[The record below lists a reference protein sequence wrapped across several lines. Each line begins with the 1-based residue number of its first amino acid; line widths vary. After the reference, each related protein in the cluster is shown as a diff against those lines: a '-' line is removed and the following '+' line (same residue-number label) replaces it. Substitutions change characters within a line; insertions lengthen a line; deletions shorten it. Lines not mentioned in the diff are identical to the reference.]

1 MSHRPLN
8 KTRVEDV
15 IGLTPMQ
22 EGMLYHYL
30 RDKDTGAYFE
40 QYSYTLQGQLD
51 LSVCCEAWKW
61 TIQQHEVLRSVF
73 RWEKI
78 QNPVQIVLKGRV
90 LSFTFHDLIEMEEV
104 EQETVLQEL
113 READRAVGFDLSE
126 GPLLRITVFRL
137 AHDRHIM
144 MVSNHH
150 IVMDGWSNGIV
161 LGEFIRAYDALR
173 AGREPERL
181 AKPRFGEYVKW
192 LGTQDRSGSKA
203 FWQAY
208 LTGYEVQPLCLPDTI
223 SSSEISDTACES
235 YVLQS
240 ELVRGLEAVA
250 KEESVTVGT
259 LFTAAW
265 GILLQKVSRRQ
276 DVLFG
281 TTVSGRSSSLPG
293 IERVVGLL
301 MNTVPVRLQSGNG
314 DTLQQAL
321 LDIQQASVAR
331 QPYET
336 TPLVDIQSYG
346 NFRSTERLF
355 DTLLVIE
362 NYPLE
367 INRQSEL
374 TLESFSGHSVTDYSL
389 LVSIHQ
395 MEQTAIQ
402 IMYQPSKYEPSAIE
416 LLCER
421 YVALLRLI
429 VTERD
434 YAIQNIH
441 SLTEMEKRL
450 EEVWAIEFD
459 YSPDTLKRS
468 V

>member
-1 MSHRPLN
+1 MAHRPLN
-8 KTRVEDV
+8 KTHVEDV

-30 RDKDTGAYFE
+30 RDKDTEAYFE
-40 QYSYTLQGQLD
+40 QYSYTLRGQLD

-61 TIQQHEVLRSVF
+61 TIQQNEVLRSVF

-78 QNPVQIVLKGRV
+78 QNPVQIILKGRV
-90 LSFTFHDLIEMEEV
+90 LSFAFHDLTEMAEMEQEV
-104 EQETVLQEL
+104 VLQEL

-137 AHDRHIM
+137 THDRHIM

-161 LGEFIRAYDALR
+161 LGEFIHAYRTLR
-173 AGREPERL
+173 AGREPERIS
-181 AKPRFGEYVKW
+181 KPHFREYVKW
-192 LGTQDRSGSKA
+192 LGKQNKSGSKA

-208 LTGYEVQPLCLPDTI
+208 LAGYEAQPLYLLNTTSAPQ
-223 SSSEISDTACES
+223 ISDTACES
-235 YVLQS
+235 YILPPDLVS
-240 ELVRGLEAVA
+240 ELEAVA
-250 KEESVTVGT
+250 KEESVTIGT
-259 LFTAAW
+259 LFTTAW
-265 GILLQKVSRRQ
+265 GVLLQKVSGRQ

-293 IERVVGLL
+293 IERMVGLL
-301 MNTVPVRLQSGNG
+301 MNTVPMRLQSGNS

-321 LDIQQASVAR
+321 LDVQQASIAR

-336 TPLVDIQSYG
+336 TPLVDIQTYG
-346 NFRSTERLF
+346 NFRSTEPLF

-367 INRQSEL
+367 INEQSEL
-374 TLESFSGHSVTDYSL
+374 TLESFAGHSVTDYSL

-395 MEQTAIQ
+395 LEQTAIQ
-402 IMYQPSKYEPSAIE
+402 MMYQPSTYEPSAIE

-421 YVALLRLI
+421 YVALLRLM

-434 YAIQNIH
+434 CTIQDIH
-441 SLTEMEKRL
+441 SLTEMEKGL
-450 EEVWAIEFD
+450 QEVWAIEFD
-459 YSPDTLKRS
+459 YSPDTLKRG